1 LYAQLVKVGH
11 TVVITDE
18 ENLKYGKVD
27 VFIVSSSHGLSLR
40 SSCIEIVVEVKTGFS
55 LSVPQLLRYLI
66 DNDHRSLIIWRIR
79 NQQMLVLDA
88 KENEELLTQFVKMI
102 IARGERLLETIEPY
116 CNHSTDAKSWSPNS
130 KQLQETFSDFSNGII
145 KTLPSVVEAVVTK
158 FEQEMN

>member
-1 LYAQLVKVGH
+1 
-11 TVVITDE
+11 
-18 ENLKYGKVD
+18 
-27 VFIVSSSHGLSLR
+27 
-40 SSCIEIVVEVKTGFS
+40 
-55 LSVPQLLRYLI
+55 
-66 DNDHRSLIIWRIR
+66 
-79 NQQMLVLDA
+79 MLVLDA